1 MYHISKDK
9 RSIQSAEL
17 IFKGLLKCLEKKS
30 VEFITIT
37 DLQKTSHVARSTF
50 YRSFDNLS
58 DVLFWK
64 CDSCFSEVLG
74 GYDPQGF
81 KNELELVRD
90 YFTYWFTH
98 SEILELLIKINRQ
111 DIIYSCHMKNA
122 ELLQQQFGKIP
133 GVDSNY
139 FMAIRTGFTISV
151 LTAWLKGGRKENPD
165 EVVKILREQ
174 LFLLAKEAKA

>member
-9 RSIQSAEL
+9 RSMQSAEL
-17 IFKGLLKCLEKKS
+17 IFNGL
-30 VEFITIT
+30 VECIKNKPFELITIT
-37 DLQKTSHVARSTF
+37 DLQKTSHVARTTF

-58 DVLFWK
+58 DILFWK

-74 GYDPQGF
+74 SYDPSIF
-81 KNELELVRD
+81 KGELELVHH
-90 YFTYWFTH
+90 YFSYWFTH

-122 ELLQQQFGKIP
+122 DLLQQRFGKIP
-133 GVDSNY
+133 GVDPNY

-151 LTAWLKGGRKENPD
+151 LTAWLKGGRKETPD
-165 EVVKILREQ
+165 EVVKIIRGQ
-174 LFLLAKEAKA
+174 LLLLAKEAKV